1 MREKKY
7 ILNVGLNDKDTKLQK
22 IDSIE
27 AYKIV
32 ENTLL
37 NNGLSGYTIYQGK
50 GLYKHDDGTITQE
63 NTLIIEMIFTTDDI
77 VNKIIKI
84 LKQVLNQESIMKQVQ
99 EIELSFEQE
108 DIFMEDYEFKT
119 TFWQD
124 FTIADK
130 FGIKAIKDTYKRA
143 FNEWKDNYI
152 YLTEL
157 VLVLNWKIWDWYEKD
172 EEVAKVYNDLWEKTD
187 KYALDNLQE
196 NELNYFINTTD

>member
-1 MREKKY
+1 MKEKKY

-50 GLYKHDDGTITQE
+50 GLYKHDDNTITQE
-63 NTLIIEMIFTTDDI
+63 NTLIIEMIFTSDDI

-99 EIELSFEQE
+99 EISISFE
-108 DIFMEDYEFKT
+108 
-119 TFWQD
+119 
-124 FTIADK
+124 
-130 FGIKAIKDTYKRA
+130 
-143 FNEWKDNYI
+143 
-152 YLTEL
+152 
-157 VLVLNWKIWDWYEKD
+157 
-172 EEVAKVYNDLWEKTD
+172 
-187 KYALDNLQE
+187 
-196 NELNYFINTTD
+196 

>member
-1 MREKKY
+1 MEKKY

-50 GLYKHDDGTITQE
+50 GLYKHDNGEITQE
-63 NTLIIEMIFTTDDI
+63 NTLIIEMIFTNDEI

-99 EIELSFEQE
+99 EITISFE
-108 DIFMEDYEFKT
+108 
-119 TFWQD
+119 
-124 FTIADK
+124 
-130 FGIKAIKDTYKRA
+130 
-143 FNEWKDNYI
+143 
-152 YLTEL
+152 
-157 VLVLNWKIWDWYEKD
+157 
-172 EEVAKVYNDLWEKTD
+172 
-187 KYALDNLQE
+187 
-196 NELNYFINTTD
+196 

>member
-172 EEVAKVYNDLWEKTD
+172 EEVARVYNDLWEKTD
-187 KYALDNLQE
+187 RYALDNLQE

>member
-1 MREKKY
+1 MKEKKY

-50 GLYKHDDGTITQE
+50 GLYKHDTGEITQE
-63 NTLIIEMIFTTDDI
+63 NTLIIEMIFTTDEI

-99 EIELSFEQE
+99 EISISFE
-108 DIFMEDYEFKT
+108 
-119 TFWQD
+119 
-124 FTIADK
+124 
-130 FGIKAIKDTYKRA
+130 
-143 FNEWKDNYI
+143 
-152 YLTEL
+152 
-157 VLVLNWKIWDWYEKD
+157 
-172 EEVAKVYNDLWEKTD
+172 
-187 KYALDNLQE
+187 
-196 NELNYFINTTD
+196 